1 MLPNHGTP
9 VSKPLSLIER
19 KHFIIVESELCSS
32 VIQLKWNLMYF
43 IAINSYEDKQT
54 IETVMSHNTK
64 LPHCPC
70 GIRQDFLRDIE
81 ARCTTLLSSSLY
93 KETTFEVEHLCDVC
107 SISVFK

>member
-1 MLPNHGTP
+1 
-9 VSKPLSLIER
+9 
-19 KHFIIVESELCSS
+19 
-32 VIQLKWNLMYF
+32 MYF

-70 GIRQDFLRDIE
+70 GNRQDFLRDIE

-107 SISVFK
+107 SISVFKYTLLDIPSFLSSEATPVRLPLQGQ